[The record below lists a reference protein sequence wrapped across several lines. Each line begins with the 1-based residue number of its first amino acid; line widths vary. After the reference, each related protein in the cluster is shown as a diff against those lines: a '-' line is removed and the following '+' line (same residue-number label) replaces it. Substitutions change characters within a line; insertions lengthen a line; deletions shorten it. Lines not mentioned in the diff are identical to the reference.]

1 MPLSFHGGVQLF
13 IPLTIRGS
21 IPSLPMAFTAESP
34 PAQGHHKGSSGNGCY
49 LFFGYHHGPTNEY
62 LVSLFPDHFFYE
74 YSATT
79 TNSFSSSWSSA
90 VLVSMIVLDLSL
102 LFDDVL
108 VCLPFCWC
116 PCMAINV
123 SVQYSGGLLPD
134 IILLTQCYYHRGT
147 RLNAMKRFCIFSY

>member
-1 MPLSFHGGVQLF
+1 M
-13 IPLTIRGS
+13 
-21 IPSLPMAFTAESP
+21 
-34 PAQGHHKGSSGNGCY
+34 Y
-49 LFFGYHHGPTNEY
+49 LDYEDYHHHGP
-62 LVSLFPDHFFYE
+62 LLC
-74 YSATT
+74 
-79 TNSFSSSWSSA
+79 SFQW
-90 VLVSMIVLDLSL
+90 LYWICLYFKEK

-123 SVQYSGGLLPD
+123 SVQQYDGGFLPD